1 MDLSWGFTSA
11 SFDTIYDLYEGFD
24 NVPGLIGSDTR
35 GKGKITGWKSGFKE
49 GGIGLGY
56 GLWDG
61 IAGLFTEPIVGAK
74 QNGAAGAMVGFGKGC
89 ESCMIPLRVPLAD
102 VAVVNAVARP
112 TAGTLG
118 LFTLPA
124 QGMAVSMRSTFR
136 RMPKT
141 VYRAPREDISH
152 SESANLSSVEKERLL
167 ATYHQLVLETKTR
180 RKTYR
185 EKRHRVFLTGEMVT
199 RPSERLA
206 AKYNAQTPEYEARDR
221 HEARGVALDVDN
233 EESKSNQKS
242 L

>member
-11 SFDTIYDLYEGFD
+11 SFNTIYDLYEGFD

-61 IAGLFTEPIVGAK
+61 IAGIVTEPIVGAK
-74 QNGAAGAMVGFGKGC
+74 QNGATGAMVGFGKGC
-89 ESCMIPLRVPLAD
+89 ESCLISLRAPLAD
-102 VAVVNAVARP
+102 LAVVNAVARP

-141 VYRAPREDISH
+141 VYRASREDTSH
-152 SESANLSSVEKERLL
+152 SEAAKLSSVEKERLL
-167 ATYHQLVLETKTR
+167 ATYQRLVLETKTR
-180 RKTYR
+180 RKTYH
-185 EKRHRVFLTGEMVT
+185 EKRHRIFLTGEMVT

-206 AKYNAQTPEYEARDR
+206 AKYDAQTPEYEPRN
-221 HEARGVALDVDN
+221 HQEARGVAVDVDI
-233 EESKSNQKS
+233 EDSKRNQKS